1 MTPGE
6 LQKRRV
12 LSFLAL
18 AEEELAVAIEIR
30 EKHNRQAAY
39 FLQQSVEKLVRG
51 VLETETI
58 PAGPMHSIRGL
69 AALLPQGH
77 WLRDRFVEFDELSSA
92 ATRYR
97 YPSPQGGLSGFN
109 EDRLRHLIVQVKHLL
124 DEVSP
129 ILRNFVP
136 RDDTNARN

>member
-12 LSFLAL
+12 LSFLTL
-18 AEEELAVAIEIR
+18 AEEELAVAIEIQ

-39 FLQQSVEKLVRG
+39 FLQQSVEKMVRG

-77 WLRDRFVEFDELSSA
+77 RFRDRFVEFDELSSA

-97 YPSPQGGLSGFN
+97 YPSPQGGLIGFN
-109 EDRLRHLIVQVKHLL
+109 EDRLRHLIIQVQHLL
-124 DEVSP
+124 EEVSP
-129 ILRNFVP
+129 VLRNFVP
-136 RDDTNARN
+136 RDDTHA